1 MVFMTASIL
10 LSLAMALPALL
21 ERSNDHALCVS
32 LSEDKQF
39 SGDCDQF
46 GLLLKKYRNAYINN
60 PLLYPSDL
68 AAAVCNEA
76 TRAGNFTGECEG
88 FVAALPRVDMQ
99 LADNIIATGHAMP
112 LPTWFVYLGTIIAIW
127 TSCAVVARR
136 LHDIGLSGG
145 WLLLGFVPNLFQYW
159 AAGTDYLQVANYFS
173 MFSTAAFLLVNG
185 FIPGTKGTNRYGPN
199 PTGKRVDVA

>member
-1 MVFMTASIL
+1 MLASVLIGL
-10 LSLAMALPALL
+10 TMSLPAFL
-21 ERSNDHALCVS
+21 ERSADRSLCVS
-32 LSEDKQF
+32 LIEEKKF
-39 SGDCDQF
+39 SGDCEQF
-46 GLLLKKYRNAYINN
+46 SLILKHYRSAYVAN

-68 AAAVCNEA
+68 AAAVCNKA
-76 TRAGNFTGECEG
+76 KHAGRFTGECED

-99 LADNIIATGHAMP
+99 LTETYIETGST
-112 LPTWFVYLGTIIAIW
+112 LPVPAWVIYLGTLIAIW

-136 LHDIGLSGG
+136 LHDIGLSGS

-199 PTGKRVDVA
+199 PAGKRLDVA